1 MRAAVL
7 AATLL
12 GLGRWPWAPGKM
24 TSAITT
30 AAAWLAGPPPQA
42 ALAGA
47 GIAVGAAGA
56 WAAHLAERDLGR
68 DARCITID
76 EVAGMLVALAGAP
89 ATPAGFTA
97 AFLLF
102 RAFDVLKPW
111 PAARLQD
118 APGGV
123 GVVADDL
130 AAGVLAAAA
139 VAHPAMIGIHRPG
152 LSAPV
157 AAA

>member
-1 MRAAVL
+1 VRAAVL

-12 GLGRWPWAPGKM
+12 GLGRWPWAPGTL
-24 TSAITT
+24 TSAVTA
-30 AAAWLAGPPPQA
+30 AAAWLAGPAPQA
-42 ALAGA
+42 VLAGA
-47 GIAVGAAGA
+47 GLAVGAGGA
-56 WAAHLAERDLGR
+56 WAAHLAERELGR
-68 DARCITID
+68 DARCITVD

-89 ATPAGFTA
+89 ATPAGFAA

-102 RAFDVLKPW
+102 RVFDVLKPW

-139 VAHPAMIGIHRPG
+139 VALPAMLGIHVPG
-152 LSAPV
+152 YSAP

>member
-1 MRAAVL
+1 VRAAVL

-12 GLGRWPWAPGKM
+12 GLGRWPWAPGTL
-24 TSAITT
+24 TSAVTT

-42 ALAGA
+42 VLAGA
-47 GIAVGAAGA
+47 GLAVGAAGA
-56 WAAHLAERDLGR
+56 WAAHLAERELGR
-68 DARCITID
+68 DARSITID

-89 ATPAGFTA
+89 ATPAGFAA

-102 RAFDVLKPW
+102 RVFDVLKPW
-111 PAARLQD
+111 PAARLQQ
-118 APGGV
+118 APGGL

-139 VAHPAMIGIHRPG
+139 VALPAMLGIHVPG
-152 LSAPV
+152 YSAPV
-157 AAA
+157 GA